1 MVDMLDSGWIF
12 LSVYF
17 GIVFIAKPFSVDILP
32 LILDLSQNWKFNTIF
47 YLFWRPA
54 RCQFA
59 AQHQIR
65 LQCIIFKIHGI
76 LNFPPFSKCKQS
88 GWWRGTPWK
97 LQMIAFTFKIDFPVQ
112 IWIKNVHHSL
122 DQRIFFEFWHR
133 HKFSNTNC
141 PWPIQIQFVKAF
153 FKSLHFFLREGV
165 HSWQWWIVAHV
176 FMIFAELRRS
186 AEISVLREE
195 RSRRRRLVPSSAFSA
210 FGALKSS
217 QHNLSCPQLS
227 VRCALG
233 KLSISSE
240 IIHTI
245 HNL

>member
-176 FMIFAELRRS
+176 LWSSLNFGD
-186 AEISVLREE
+186 
-195 RSRRRRLVPSSAFSA
+195 RRRFLYWERKGVAGDVWSLLQLFSA

-233 KLSISSE
+233 KLSILSE